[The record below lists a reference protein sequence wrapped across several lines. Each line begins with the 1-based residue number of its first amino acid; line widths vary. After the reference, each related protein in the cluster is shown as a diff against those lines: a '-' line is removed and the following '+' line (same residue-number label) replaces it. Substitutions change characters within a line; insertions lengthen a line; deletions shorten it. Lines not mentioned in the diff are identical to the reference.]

1 MKVGIRV
8 FPKDVMEFATSKRQ
22 FSPKHQ
28 LRKKGVIY
36 EKYRNDGKNS
46 LWSKSMTLWQRSSDD
61 DRYFATLQAVDYI
74 LFRQRSL
81 HFYDYTNQLT
91 WMCCMR
97 NVTLADNYKITYFAN
112 KPFKFCNRKFFG
124 KIPKLMGLHPK
135 NKTSEFVLDQQ
146 SITAKKGVHFC
157 VDNEIEAVAALFSMA
172 IFVIFL

>member
-1 MKVGIRV
+1 MSWN
-8 FPKDVMEFATSKRQ
+8 FATSKRQ
-22 FSPKHQ
+22 FSPKHH

-146 SITAKKGVHFC
+146 CITAKRGFIFTLTMKLKQLQPF
-157 VDNEIEAVAALFSMA
+157 FSMA
-172 IFVIFL
+172 HFCHFSTNLK

>member
-1 MKVGIRV
+1 
-8 FPKDVMEFATSKRQ
+8 
-22 FSPKHQ
+22 
-28 LRKKGVIY
+28 
-36 EKYRNDGKNS
+36 
-46 LWSKSMTLWQRSSDD
+46 MTLWQRSSDD

-146 SITAKKGVHFC
+146 CITAKKGFIFALTMKLKQLQPYFQWQFSSFFYKSQIGDHKNAQPKKAPLHF
-157 VDNEIEAVAALFSMA
+157 S
-172 IFVIFL
+172 